1 MRRLLILA
9 TAFVM
14 MATLFAGLPPQ
25 SANAAGCNGTRKA
38 NNQRDGNYP
47 GTEIN
52 GPALIQTWVYED
64 TANIS
69 TPPLACGNRIYQALN
84 SRRVVCIEKYT
95 GTELWEYKDLTNFP
109 VSSMAIDQ
117 ETQSLVVTTG
127 GQIERTSTLY
137 CFDATSGNLRWQW
150 TAGTDGAIGQI
161 STGATIL
168 NLPGLPQLIIFGV
181 DRGAMIALDLK
192 SGARV
197 WGVGLNGTI
206 YNDPVIADN
215 KLFALNDD
223 GLLNIIKLE
232 NGTILQQVQIDDKQT
247 FEFYNTPAFA
257 AGILVVASRSK
268 VPSEKG
274 KIYGIDTAKG
284 TVVWKTFGLDQFY
297 KSGPSILKPPVYS
310 DYQVIIGSDTGILY
324 SFDLKTGRMKWSL
337 KMIFPFLTD
346 IVVSG
351 KYILFG
357 GANTFYV
364 CKGENGD
371 VVFKQ
376 VLSNV
381 ITGHPVVDEG
391 MVYVSSND
399 SKLYA
404 FSDHDDFT
412 IDVLPRTDA
421 IYPGNKRSYK
431 LTISATMNFSYP
443 MVFRTSG
450 LPNNITAVFSRP
462 TVKPGIETVEVD
474 LFLEAAADAKPGSY
488 VCNISGTLLGRE
500 RNAIL
505 QLQILE
511 PLKGEFKLTV
521 SADQMTPLRNINPG
535 DTIPFLIKVESIGG
549 FNAEITFFGNPK
561 TLASGMEVLFNPTR
575 LTPDGYV
582 TAIVKTD
589 TSTEADTYGIEIQGH
604 AGGKVATTVVR
615 FSVGGVDTESWPMF
629 QKDIVRNG
637 RTKEPFF
644 ADPQLRVDKQF
655 KINNDPEI
663 KVRIR
668 TQPIVEFGLVYVIG
682 EWESRENKRIHESAL
697 FACDSK
703 TLETIWQFDFMK
715 SVFEVDN
722 FDDCEDKQWPV
733 MSTPAVDSEEGLLY
747 VGSLDGVFYCLDA
760 KKGNRI
766 WSYNTKRII
775 RTPPLLLSPPEVA
788 RKTIYFSTLEGTVHA
803 MAAGRDAN
811 ATVLKTFPAP
821 SKVVGGFTYAL
832 NKKSPVQPMIVFSCF
847 DGNVYALNANDLT
860 KVWTSSVFNEKNI
873 NTIAVDNDR
882 QEWWIASAQGD
893 VGTCYQSSMV
903 ERHYIQDGNLGCQR
917 ATFGPTFGSPAL
929 LTLPDS
935 TICYYATNFG
945 STPQTPVPNLR
956 FMRLKNDGCLAMSD
970 FVVEKGMWNCD
981 GEQCVKNDWNYSS
994 VIVDKNASAIVVN
1007 KEGMIF
1013 NYDANGKIV
1022 FKIETGHK
1030 TKAHPTFARRM
1041 LYLPTEDGHLLAYAA
1056 KWGFGLAPET
1066 GSPIVCKGQEY
1077 SMKVQFISQIP
1088 LKVPVKFSVVQA
1100 PPDCTMRFV
1109 PETLSASGETSLTIS
1124 VGPGCPEGTHPI
1136 IIKAEGSGLLRQ
1148 SMISL
1153 VVREPSNGDFVF
1165 QANPNDIRIYAG
1177 ETAEYNLTIDT
1188 GGGFINAVSLSAQG
1202 LPTGVTGAFAP
1213 IITTTPGKSKFK
1225 LNVARNT
1232 APGEYNLL
1240 FKAEGGCKVHTYPV
1254 KLIIDP
1260 PVAGDYNCNLANTED
1275 RDVVIWLGESKEIP
1289 INCQY
1294 LEGYNLP
1301 VGFEVLNIGDFPGVT
1316 FTFTPTSVTGPGL
1329 VSLVVKTDFFGQ
1341 TIDGKRVTVVTK
1353 SGRKAP
1359 KTQVSFVLTV
1369 KKEQG
1374 TFSISPKQGEINVT
1388 AGQMAVAVFE
1398 LSMSTNFRA
1407 SVNMGLGTKEGCPGI
1422 SAVFVP
1428 AKLMPS
1434 VHDQRTVCIIT
1445 IPSTFLDNDQAALQ
1459 RGYKECYIQAV
1470 GIGGGTRVASR
1481 EVKMKIH
1488 KPDTNQIMRWMPEY
1502 KGMKNKTEDTID
1514 IEIGNLENAC
1524 SVEFDII
1531 YNPTIVEVVDV
1542 LEGPL
1547 MSTDLKKTTFVRT
1560 IDPELGIVSVSCI
1573 RQQGAGPISGTG
1585 KLCSVRLKAKKVT
1598 QETKLSVANIRI
1610 YDCNNV
1616 YRAIKSVSMS
1626 EPMVKLTISGFLP
1639 GDVNNDGKVDA
1650 TDLMLLGKTF
1660 GLSAGDPGYDG
1671 RADFNDDNI
1680 VDGMDLIILCL
1691 NFGAT
1696 AEGGD
1701 TNP

>member
-1 MRRLLILA
+1 MRKLLILT

-14 MATLFAGLPPQ
+14 MATLFAGLPPNT
-25 SANAAGCNGTRKA
+25 ANAASCNGTRKG
-38 NNQRDGNYP
+38 NNTRDGSCA

-52 GPALIQTWVYED
+52 GPALIQTWIYED

-69 TPPLACGNRIYQALN
+69 TPPVACGNRIYQALN

-95 GTELWEYKDLTNFP
+95 GTELWEFKDITNFP

-161 STGATIL
+161 STGATII
-168 NLPGLPQLIIFGV
+168 NQPGITQMVIFGV
-181 DRGAMIALDLK
+181 DRGALIALDLK

-197 WGVGLNGTI
+197 WGVGLNGALYT
-206 YNDPVIADN
+206 DPVIADN
-215 KLFALNDD
+215 KVFALNDD
-223 GLLNIIKLE
+223 GLLNIVRLE
-232 NGTILQQVQIDDKQT
+232 NGTTLQQVQIDEKQT
-247 FEFYNTPAFA
+247 YEFYNTPAYS
-257 AGILVVASRSK
+257 AGILVIASRSK
-268 VPSEKG
+268 ISGQKG
-274 KIYGIDTAKG
+274 RIYGLDTATG
-284 TVVWKTFGLDQFY
+284 TVIWKSFEIDQFY

-310 DYQVIIGSDTGILY
+310 DYQVIIGSDTGMLY
-324 SFDLKTGRMKWSL
+324 NFDLKTGRMRWSL
-337 KMIFPFLTD
+337 KMVFPFLTD
-346 IVVSG
+346 IMISG

-376 VLSNV
+376 TLSNV

-391 MVYVSSND
+391 MVYVPAND
-399 SKLYA
+399 GNLYA

-412 IDVLPRTDA
+412 IDVLPRSDS
-421 IYPGNKRSYK
+421 IYPGNMRSYK
-431 LTISATMNFSYP
+431 VTISATMNFSYP
-443 MVFRTSG
+443 MVLKATG
-450 LPNNITAVFSRP
+450 LPNNVTATFAKS
-462 TVKPGIETVEVD
+462 TVKPGLETVEVD
-474 LFLEAAADAKPGSY
+474 LILEASSDAKPGTYACS
-488 VCNISGTLLGRE
+488 IAGTLLGRE

-521 SADQMTPLRNINPG
+521 SSDQMTPLRNINPG
-535 DTIPFLIKVESIGG
+535 DTIPFMIKVEAIGG
-549 FNAEITFFGNPK
+549 FNAEITFFANPK
-561 TLASGMEVLFNPTR
+561 TLPSGMEVLFNPTK

-589 TSTEADTYGIEIQGH
+589 TSTEADSYGVEIQGH
-604 AGGKVATTVVR
+604 AGGKVASTAVR

-644 ADPQLRVDKQF
+644 SDPQLRADKVF
-655 KINNDPEI
+655 KVENDAEAV
-663 KVRIR
+663 VRIR
-668 TQPIVEFGLVYVIG
+668 TQPIVEFGMVYVIG
-682 EWESRENKRIHESAL
+682 EWESKENKRIHESRLYAL
-697 FACDSK
+697 DSK
-703 TLETIWQFDFMK
+703 TLDEVWHFDFMK

-733 MSTPAVDSEEGLLY
+733 MSTPAVDTEDGLLY

-760 KKGNRI
+760 KTGSRV
-766 WSYNTKRII
+766 WSNNTKRII
-775 RTPPLLLSPPEVA
+775 RTSPLILAPPEVA
-788 RKTIYFSTLEGTVHA
+788 KKTVYFSTLEGTVHA

-811 ATVLKTFPAP
+811 ATVLKTFVAP
-821 SKVVGGFTYAL
+821 SKVVSGFSYAL
-832 NKKSPVQPMIVFSCF
+832 NKKSPQQPMVMFSCF
-847 DGNVYALNANDLT
+847 DGNIYALNANDLS
-860 KVWTSSVFNEKNI
+860 KVYTVSIYNEKNI
-873 NTIAVDNDR
+873 GTIAVDNDR
-882 QEWWIASAQGD
+882 QEWWVASVQGD
-893 VGTCYQSSMV
+893 VGTCFQSSMV

-929 LTLPDS
+929 LTLSDS
-935 TICYYATNFG
+935 TVCFFATNFG
-945 STPQTPVPNLR
+945 VTPQTTVPTYR
-956 FMRLKNDGCLAMSD
+956 YMRLKNDGCTTVTDL
-970 FVVEKGMWNCD
+970 VVEKGQWNCD
-981 GEQCVKNDWNYSS
+981 GEQCVKNDWNYGS
-994 VIVDKNASAIVVN
+994 VIIDKNANAIVLN
-1007 KEGMIF
+1007 KEGLAF
-1013 NYDANGKIV
+1013 CYDANGKVV

-1041 LYLPTEDGHLLAYAA
+1041 LYIPSEDGHLFAYAA

-1100 PPDCTMRFV
+1100 PSDCTMKFV
-1109 PETLSASGETSLTIS
+1109 PETLSASGETSLSIY

-1165 QANPNDIRIYAG
+1165 QANPNDVRIYAG
-1177 ETAEYNLTIDT
+1177 ESAEYSLTIDT
-1188 GGGFINAVSLSAQG
+1188 AGGFINAVSMSVQG

-1232 APGEYNLL
+1232 SPGEYNLL

-1254 KLIIDP
+1254 KLIVDP
-1260 PVAGDYNCNLANTED
+1260 PVVGDYNCNLVNTDD
-1275 RDVVIWLGESKEIP
+1275 RDIIMWLGESKEIP

-1294 LEGYNLP
+1294 IDGYSLP
-1301 VGFEVLNIGDFPGVT
+1301 VGLEVLNIGDFPGVT
-1316 FTFTPTSVTGPGL
+1316 FTFTPTTVTSPGI

-1341 TIDGKRVTVVTK
+1341 TIDGKRVTIVTS
-1353 SGRKAP
+1353 SGRKTP
-1359 KTQVSFVLTV
+1359 KTQVSFILTV

-1374 TFSISPKQGEINVT
+1374 SFSISPKQGTINVT
-1388 AGQMAVAVFE
+1388 AGQMAMAIFE
-1398 LSMSTNFRA
+1398 LSMSTNFKA
-1407 SVNMGLGTKEGCPGI
+1407 SVNFSLGTKDGCPGVT
-1422 SAVFVP
+1422 AQFTP

-1434 VHDQRTVCIIT
+1434 VHDQRAVCLIT

-1470 GIGGGTRVASR
+1470 GIGGGMRVASR
-1481 EVKMKIH
+1481 EILMKVY

-1502 KGMKNKTEDTID
+1502 KGLKNKTEDTID
-1514 IEIGNLENAC
+1514 IEIGNLENTC
-1524 SVEFDII
+1524 SVEFDLV
-1531 YNPTIVEVVDV
+1531 YNPSYIEVVDV
-1542 LEGPL
+1542 TEGPL

-1585 KLCSVRLKAKKVT
+1585 KFCTVKVKAKQVT
-1598 QETKLSVANIRI
+1598 QETKLSIANIRI
-1610 YDCNNV
+1610 FDCNNG
-1616 YRAIKSVSMS
+1616 YKAIKSVTMG

-1639 GDVNNDGKVDA
+1639 GDVDQDGKVDA

-1671 RADFNDDNI
+1671 RADFNDDKV

-1691 NFGAT
+1691 NYGAT
-1696 AEGGD
+1696 ADGD
-1701 TNP
+1701 KVTP